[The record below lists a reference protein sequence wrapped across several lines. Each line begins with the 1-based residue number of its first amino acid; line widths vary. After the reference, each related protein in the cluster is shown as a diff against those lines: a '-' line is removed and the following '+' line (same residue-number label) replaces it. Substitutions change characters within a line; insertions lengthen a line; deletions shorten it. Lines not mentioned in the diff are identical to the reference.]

1 MVIKRLF
8 IRQAVFIFLALLL
21 LLVSG
26 CTGGNDGNKG
36 GNERKDSS
44 AGYEVVDSTGTIL
57 KLPQRPERIVSLSV
71 STDEILIRLVLAQR
85 IAALSY
91 LADDGG
97 ISNITEQA
105 KAVPA
110 RVRANAESIIALRPD
125 LVIVPAWQPVELIQ
139 LLRGAGIPVYVYKAA
154 ATIDEVKQSIAS
166 IAQAVGE
173 EQAGRQL
180 ISDMDNELAQIA
192 QRVQHVP
199 LDERKVVIKYTVT
212 GVVDG
217 IGSTFD
223 DICRYAGVV
232 NGAASAGLKMSELL
246 TKEEIVAVNPDVIL
260 LPTWDYGSKT
270 DIKAFGHGIQ
280 TDPALQS
287 VTAIRQRNLI
297 SVQESHLACSSQYI
311 VQGVRDVAKAAY
323 PQYFHDGQ

>member
-26 CTGGNDGNKG
+26 CTGDNN
-36 GNERKDSS
+36 GNERKDSAAS
-44 AGYEVVDSTGTIL
+44 YEIVDSTGTIL
-57 KLPQRPERIVSLSV
+57 KMPQRPERIVSLSV
-71 STDEILIRLVLAQR
+71 STDEILIGLVPTQR
-85 IAALSY
+85 IAALTY
-91 LADDGG
+91 RADDGG

-105 KAVPA
+105 KAVSA
-110 RVRANAESIIALRPD
+110 RVRANAENIIALRPD
-125 LVIVPAWQPVELIQ
+125 LVIIPAWQPVELIL

-154 ATIDEVKQSIAS
+154 ATIDEVKQSITS

-173 EQAGRQL
+173 EQAGQQ
-180 ISDMDNELAQIA
+180 IVNDMDNELAQIA
-192 QRVQHVP
+192 ERVRQVP
-199 LDERKVVIKYTVT
+199 LDERKVVINYTLM

-270 DIKAFGHGIQ
+270 DIKAFGLSIQ

-287 VTAIRQRNLI
+287 VTAIRRRNLI
-297 SVQESHLACSSQYI
+297 SVPDSHLACSSQYI

-323 PQYFHDGQ
+323 PQYFNDGQ